1 MESLKFDHVTKVYKE
16 TKAVD
21 DVSFEICKG
30 ELFVLLGSSG
40 SGKTTTLRLIN
51 RLIDPDEGAIYLN
64 GSNTKDMDPVELRRR
79 MGYVIQQIGL
89 FPHMTVKENIGIIPK
104 LEKWKEEDISKRIN
118 ELLNLVALPP
128 DYFRSRY
135 PHQLSGGQQQRVGLA
150 RALAMDPPLLLM
162 DEPFGALDPLLRMQL
177 QNEFLSIKKKLEKT
191 IVFVTH
197 DIEEAFTL
205 ADRIGV
211 MHNGKILQI
220 GKPSEL
226 LFKPVNDIVS
236 KIIGSENKF
245 KALKFL
251 QAKDVM
257 MPMDNN
263 YLLEEN
269 MTCQEAINK
278 MISNQIELSIVKG
291 SNGDIKKITL
301 SDLLKNKDKKK
312 SIMDLGK
319 KLVIIKS
326 DESLSS
332 IILLLKSSNEKLAVV
347 VNQNNIQ
354 GLVMI
359 DSVLINLV

>member
-1 MESLKFDHVTKVYKE
+1 MKFDHVTKIYKE

-21 DVSFEICKG
+21 DVSFDICKG

-51 RLIDPDEGAIYLN
+51 RLIDPDEGTIYLN
-64 GSNTKDMDPVELRRR
+64 GNDTKDMDPVELRRR

-104 LEKWKEEDISKRIN
+104 LERWKEEDISKRTN

-177 QNEFLSIKKKLEKT
+177 QNEFLSIKRKLEKT

-220 GKPSEL
+220 GTPSEL
-226 LFKPVNDIVS
+226 LFNPVNEIVS

-245 KALKFL
+245 KAIKFL

-257 MPMDNN
+257 IPMDKN
-263 YLLEEN
+263 YLIQEN
-269 MTCQEAINK
+269 MTCQEAVNI
-278 MISNQIELSIVKG
+278 MISNKIELSILKE
-291 SNGDIKKITL
+291 SNGDIKQIIL
-301 SDLLKNKDKKK
+301 SDLLKNEDMRR
-312 SIMDLGK
+312 SINDFGR
-319 KLVIIKS
+319 KLVIVPS
-326 DESLSS
+326 DENLSS
-332 IILLLKSSNEKLAVV
+332 IITLLKSSNEKIAIVMD
-347 VNQNNIQ
+347 QNEIQ

>member
-1 MESLKFDHVTKVYKE
+1 LKFDHVTKIYKE

-21 DVSFEICKG
+21 DVSFDICKG

-51 RLIDPDEGAIYLN
+51 RLIDPDEGTIYLN
-64 GSNTKDMDPVELRRR
+64 GNDTKDMDPVELRRR

-104 LEKWKEEDISKRIN
+104 LERWKEEDISKRTN

-177 QNEFLSIKKKLEKT
+177 QNEFLSIKRKLEKT

-220 GKPSEL
+220 GTPSEL
-226 LFKPVNDIVS
+226 LFNPVNEIVS

-245 KALKFL
+245 KAIKFL

-257 MPMDNN
+257 IPMDKN
-263 YLLEEN
+263 YLLQEN
-269 MTCQEAINK
+269 MTCQEAVNK
-278 MISNQIELSIVKG
+278 MISNKIELSILKE
-291 SNGDIKKITL
+291 SNGDIKQIIL
-301 SDLLKNKDKKK
+301 SDLLKNEDMRR
-312 SIMDLGK
+312 SINDFGR
-319 KLVIIKS
+319 KLVIVPP
-326 DESLSS
+326 DENLSS
-332 IILLLKSSNEKLAVV
+332 IITLLKSSNEKLVIV
-347 VNQNNIQ
+347 MNQNEIQ